1 MLVFAG
7 NFQSR
12 RHGGGGDGISGGGG
26 GGSSGG
32 GGGSSGG
39 DVTVGEEDQDL
50 APRILTDLS
59 RDVIAMIGGDIRLSC
74 HILNIQNKTVSP
86 VRGVKHNNSFTVYN
100 EHPCKH
106 IYFL

>member
-1 MLVFAG
+1 MLAFAG

-12 RHGGGGDGISGGGG
+12 RHGGGGDG
-26 GGSSGG
+26 
-32 GGGSSGG
+32 GSSGG
-39 DVTVGEEDQDL
+39 DGGGSGGNEAAGEEDQDL

-86 VRGVKHNNSFTVYN
+86 MYD
-100 EHPCKH
+100 CKRNKA
-106 IYFL
+106 ILQA

>member
-1 MLVFAG
+1 MLLFAG

-12 RHGGGGDGISGGGG
+12 RHGGGGDG
-26 GGSSGG
+26 GSSGG
-32 GGGSSGG
+32 GSGGSSGG
-39 DVTVGEEDQDL
+39 DETAGEEDL

-86 VRGVKHNNSFTVYN
+86 VRGIKHNNNFTVKN
-100 EHPCKH
+100 ERPCKH

>member
-1 MLVFAG
+1 LLLFAG
-7 NFQSR
+7 NFQNR
-12 RHGGGGDGISGGGG
+12 RHGGGGDGISGSGGGG
-26 GGSSGG
+26 GGS
-32 GGGSSGG
+32 GG
-39 DVTVGEEDQDL
+39 DETAGEEDH

-86 VRGVKHNNSFTVYN
+86 SIINNFTVYN

-106 IYFL
+106 IYF

>member
-1 MLVFAG
+1 LLVFAG

-12 RHGGGGDGISGGGG
+12 RHGGGGDG
-26 GGSSGG
+26 
-32 GGGSSGG
+32 GSSGG
-39 DVTVGEEDQDL
+39 DGGGSGGNEAAGEEDQDL

-86 VRGVKHNNSFTVYN
+86 VRGIKHNNNFTV
-100 EHPCKH
+100 
-106 IYFL
+106 

>member
-1 MLVFAG
+1 MLLFAG

-12 RHGGGGDGISGGGG
+12 RQGGGGDVISGGGG
-26 GGSSGG
+26 VSSSGGSSGG
-32 GGGSSGG
+32 GDGGRSGG
-39 DVTVGEEDQDL
+39 DETAGEEDHDL

-86 VRGVKHNNSFTVYN
+86 VRGIKQCTVYSVQ
-100 EHPCKH
+100 
-106 IYFL
+106 

>member
-1 MLVFAG
+1 MLAFAG

-12 RHGGGGDGISGGGG
+12 RY
-26 GGSSGG
+26 G

-39 DVTVGEEDQDL
+39 DGGSSGGGSGGDEAAGEDDRDL

-86 VRGVKHNNSFTVYN
+86 SIINNFTLYN
-100 EHPCKH
+100 EHPCRH
-106 IYFL
+106 IYSL